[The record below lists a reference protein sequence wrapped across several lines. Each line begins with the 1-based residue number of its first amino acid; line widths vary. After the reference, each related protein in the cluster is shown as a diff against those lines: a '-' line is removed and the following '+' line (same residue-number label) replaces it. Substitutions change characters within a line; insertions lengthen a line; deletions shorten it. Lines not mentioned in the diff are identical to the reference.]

1 MVIGNVLLIRAFLL
15 GQAKYGRFWSHHRV
29 LDCKRQEGGR
39 ARNFTWK
46 SSTASMCLHE
56 RISVTGLVE
65 NIPEDMVHVVAVGV
79 FHPCGLQLAFCFSI

>member
-1 MVIGNVLLIRAFLL
+1 MATFGHIIEFLTANDRKEAGRAILL
-15 GQAKYGRFWSHHRV
+15 G
-29 LDCKRQEGGR
+29 
-39 ARNFTWK
+39 K

-56 RISVTGLVE
+56 RIRVTGLVE